1 MEAIQI
7 IKRVNNTELGKGRTH
22 EKYIQIPRELD
33 IEEVFPRTDKN
44 CIFMDKE
51 SGTPVV
57 LRYTVGREKRVVG
70 LSDFYSARRLEAGD
84 TVMLEMQK
92 TPDGDRRFFISCR
105 RNRDSLFLLKVKD
118 GFEILTPGRT
128 DLLGPDTRTGDGMV
142 EVLFQREV
150 RKRQD
155 SPEATRIYDVT
166 VDGQSIAGDYK
177 SKEIVEIKV
186 QEGKARISR
195 VCIWKKYVFRTEV
208 DDE

>member
-70 LSDFYSARRLEAGD
+70 LSDFYSAHRLEAGD

-105 RNRDSLFLLKVKD
+105 RNR
-118 GFEILTPGRT
+118 
-128 DLLGPDTRTGDGMV
+128 
-142 EVLFQREV
+142 
-150 RKRQD
+150 D